1 MLTPE
6 DLAPP
11 FSWMLRAYLDGD
23 YMTFA
28 AGLLMGLVALLRV
41 LGLTRLIDKGWLKWI
56 AVGVSTAL
64 GLGLG
69 AYAGLPLPK
78 VLSVAVAIGWAS
90 IGAWETT
97 VEPIRSRLRDR
108 AAAKTLAAV
117 TASIPTTPA
126 APTLRTLVDD
136 IDDPEE
142 RGPRP

>member
-1 MLTPE
+1 MLGPD

-23 YMTFA
+23 YVTFA

-56 AVGVSTAL
+56 AVGVSAVL
-64 GLGLG
+64 GIGLG
-69 AYAGLPLPK
+69 AYAGLPAPK
-78 VLSVAVAIGWAS
+78 IVSVAVAIGWAS
-90 IGAWETT
+90 IGAWETV
-97 VEPIRSRLRDR
+97 VEPVRSRLRDR
-108 AAAKTLAAV
+108 SAAKTLAAV
-117 TASIPTTPA
+117 TASIPSAPA
-126 APTLRTLVDD
+126 APPFQPLVDD